1 MSSKI
6 FKSPLPYIALILAN
20 LIWGANFVV
29 AKVTLQEFPPMSL
42 AFLRFA
48 LASLFLAPFFYAYT
62 KKGSPRQVKIDKQD
76 LPKLIA
82 IGVFIVTLNITFF
95 FEGIKRTT
103 VVDSAI
109 LLMIGPILSVLAG
122 WWFLKEKIFLIN
134 LGGVLLGFIGA
145 LVIIGLPALLTGT
158 IPSEMLLGNI
168 LVTLATVSWVIG
180 AIISKGMLKKYPSM
194 IVTAIA
200 FLVGT
205 LTFLIPAGLEY
216 LKNPA
221 WPFGI
226 TMLGLLGLV
235 YMTLLSSISAYFL
248 FEWGLAKTSV
258 GMADLFQYIEPFIAT
273 FLAVTILEEKLSP
286 SFLTGAVLIGIGVFL
301 GTLAKE
307 RHHRHHK
314 SHRT

>member
-1 MSSKI
+1 
-6 FKSPLPYIALILAN
+6 
-20 LIWGANFVV
+20 
-29 AKVTLQEFPPMSL
+29 
-42 AFLRFA
+42 
-48 LASLFLAPFFYAYT
+48 
-62 KKGSPRQVKIDKQD
+62 
-76 LPKLIA
+76 
-82 IGVFIVTLNITFF
+82 
-95 FEGIKRTT
+95 
-103 VVDSAI
+103 
-109 LLMIGPILSVLAG
+109 
-122 WWFLKEKIFLIN
+122 
-134 LGGVLLGFIGA
+134 
-145 LVIIGLPALLTGT
+145 
-158 IPSEMLLGNI
+158 MLLGNI

-216 LKNPA
+216 LKNPS
-221 WPFGI
+221 WPFQI

-273 FLAVTILEEKLSP
+273 FLAITILEEKMSP
-286 SFLTGAVLIGIGVFL
+286 TFLGGAALIAIGVYL

-307 RHHRHHK
+307 AHHRHHK
-314 SHRT
+314 FHRT